1 MASSAAGWRWRDFPA
16 AVSRSRTTSD
26 FDSFRRRDSASIWAT
41 RASGNRTVSV
51 LIAPLYYNTDVH
63 PIHQPCN
70 SSPLR
75 HPRRHMILFRQ
86 TERDAVHGRAG
97 AIIGTEGHGPTRT
110 VPRQLKAT

>member
-1 MASSAAGWRWRDFPA
+1 MASREAGRRCRRRSAPA
-16 AVSRSRTTSD
+16 SRSRTTSD

-75 HPRRHMILFRQ
+75 HPPPPLLLFPQ
-86 TERDAVHGRAG
+86 PATPLHPAL
-97 AIIGTEGHGPTRT
+97 TPPPT
-110 VPRQLKAT
+110 PPPP